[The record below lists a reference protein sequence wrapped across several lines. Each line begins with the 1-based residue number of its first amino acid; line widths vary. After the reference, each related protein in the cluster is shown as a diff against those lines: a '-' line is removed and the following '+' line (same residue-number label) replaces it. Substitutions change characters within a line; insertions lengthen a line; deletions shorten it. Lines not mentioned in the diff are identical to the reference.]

1 MRRSRLLQVLVAVGA
16 AVSLSA
22 MSSPAGAGPNDLI
35 YGGGAVEPTPAI
47 YLVFWG
53 SQWSTLGDP
62 QGEAAYEQAF
72 FNGLYGT
79 GDTWTASTKQYCQ
92 GAPVGATSCGTGTTH
107 VGVPSGALIKGI
119 WYDNSLPAP
128 PAPNQVLFG
137 QEAVKAA
144 QHFGNNTSASNASVE
159 YVIHT
164 ATRNNDPEFGG
175 VYCAYHSSV
184 TGAAGTV
191 AYTNMPYMPDMPFT
205 CGGNIVN
212 SDSRGALDGVSIVGG
227 HEFAE
232 VITDQFP
239 NGGWLDANGQE
250 NADKCAWVSSGPG
263 AMHNLNLSTG
273 RFAVQTL
280 WSNSAGGCV

>member
-1 MRRSRLLQVLVAVGA
+1 MRVFKGAVCAAMAVALMAGT
-16 AVSLSA
+16 
-22 MSSPAGAGPNDLI
+22 SPAGAATNNLI
-35 YGGGAVEPTPAI
+35 YGGGAVEPTPAV

-62 QGEAAYEQAF
+62 AGEAAYEQAF

-79 GDTWTASTKQYCQ
+79 GDNWTTSTQQYCQ
-92 GAPVGATSCGTGTTH
+92 GAPVGATSCGAGTTH
-107 VGVPSGALIKGI
+107 VGVPSGALVKGI

-144 QHFGNNTSASNASVE
+144 QHFGNLTAASNASVH

-184 TGAAGTV
+184 SSANGLI

-212 SDSRGALDGVSIVGG
+212 SDARGKLDGVSIVGG

-239 NGGWLDANGQE
+239 NGGWLDANGEE
-250 NADKCAWVSSGPG
+250 NADKCAWITSGQG
-263 AMHNLNLSTG
+263 AMRNLTLSTG
-273 RFAVQTL
+273 RFAIQSL